1 MARCVEAK
9 PKLTWRTRISYGVG
23 HILNDLCASMWFTYL
38 LVYLHKVV
46 EFSNVAAGTLLLI
59 GQVADAL
66 ATPFVGVES
75 DKTGDCKYG
84 RRKVWHL
91 VGVLCVACSFP
102 FVFNLCIHCENASTW
117 ALFMYYVPF
126 IVIFQ
131 FGWASTQI
139 SHLSLIPELTDSEN
153 EKVTLNAIRY
163 AGTVSSNIFVFLVT
177 WVLIT
182 TEGKGSAKLA
192 PSDST
197 AFMYVVFIV
206 VGTGL
211 LFMLIFHVGLKEPPR
226 ACTYA
231 LACEG
236 SKRSAG
242 NWIHWFKEIQFYQV
256 ALLYMC
262 TRLIVNITQVYI
274 PMYTLE
280 TLSLSKDTI
289 AKIPL
294 VIYVSGFLSTF
305 LTKPL
310 NKCYG
315 RKGTFFL
322 GLLMIGGVSLW
333 MWFIDKN
340 NYTATYGAAALLGVG
355 GSTLLVTALTM
366 LADLIG
372 ENVETGAFVYGA
384 MSFTDKLSNGIA
396 VQLIQIFHPC
406 NKLGEHGGLHSSWS
420 GNATASLEGDG
431 HVHPHMACCPA
442 CHLFY
447 REVMVFVAGGATILA
462 FFVLLTMVKTN
473 IGEFEDS
480 GVSDP
485 NVQDKLLGQTTS
497 VSASRSIGSTTT
509 PCLMYEP
516 KTPPKYGAMNSESPC
531 SIQEDFTNSYRKPEK
546 RCER

>member
-1 MARCVEAK
+1 MEQCTEMK
-9 PKLTWRTRISYGVG
+9 PKLTWRTRICYGVG

-91 VGVLCVACSFP
+91 VGVLCVASSFP
-102 FVFNLCIHCENASTW
+102 FVFNLCIHCEGASTW

-139 SHLSLIPELTDSEN
+139 SHLSLIPELTDNEN

-163 AGTVSSNIFVFLVT
+163 ASTVSSNIFVFLVT
-177 WVLIT
+177 WLLLS
-182 TEGKGSAKLA
+182 TEGRGSEKLA
-192 PSDST
+192 PSDSK

-211 LFMLIFHVGLKEPPR
+211 LFMLIFHIGLKEPPR
-226 ACTYA
+226 SCTYLFA
-231 LACEG
+231 SKG

-256 ALLYMC
+256 AMLYMC
-262 TRLIVNITQVYI
+262 TRLIVNITQVYV

-280 TLSLSKDTI
+280 TLSLNKDTI

-305 LTKPL
+305 LSKPL
-310 NKCYG
+310 NNYSG
-315 RKGTFFL
+315 RKVTFFL
-322 GLLMIGGVSLW
+322 GLLMIAGVSTW
-333 MWFIDKN
+333 MWFIKKHD
-340 NYTATYGAAALLGVG
+340 YTATYGAAVLLGVG

-372 ENVETGAFVYGA
+372 DNVETGAFVYGA
-384 MSFTDKLSNGIA
+384 MSFTDKLSNGVA

-406 NKLGEHGGLHSSWS
+406 NKLGETCCS
-420 GNATASLEGDG
+420 
-431 HVHPHMACCPA
+431 ACD
-442 CHLFY
+442 LYY
-447 REVMVFVAGGATILA
+447 REIMVFVAAGATIVSFL
-462 FFVLLTMVKTN
+462 VLLTMVKTK
-473 IGEFEDS
+473 IGEFKDS
-480 GVSDP
+480 GVVDR
-485 NVQDKLLGQTTS
+485 NVQDKLLCQSTLGSTS
-497 VSASRSIGSTTT
+497 VSRCIGVPKT
-509 PCLMYEP
+509 PCLIYEP
-516 KTPPKYGAMNSESPC
+516 TTPPKYGSIHTDSPC
-531 SIQEDFTNSYRKPEK
+531 SIQEDFSNSCRKSEK
-546 RCER
+546 KCER

>member
-1 MARCVEAK
+1 MAQCIEGK
-9 PKLTWRTRISYGVG
+9 PKLTWRTRICYGVG

-38 LVYLHKVV
+38 LVYLHKIV

-59 GQVADAL
+59 GQIADAL

-75 DKTGDCKYG
+75 DKTGDCRYG
-84 RRKVWHL
+84 RRKIWHL
-91 VGVLCVACSFP
+91 VGVICVACSFP

-117 ALFMYYVPF
+117 AQFMYYVPF

-139 SHLSLIPELTDSEN
+139 SHLSLIPEITDKES

-177 WVLIT
+177 WVLIS
-182 TEGKGSAKLA
+182 TEGRGSDKLT

-211 LFMLIFHVGLKEPPR
+211 LFMLIFHVGLKEPSR
-226 ACTYA
+226 CCTYSQA
-231 LACEG
+231 TKT
-236 SKRSAG
+236 SKRRAG
-242 NWIHWFKEIQFYQV
+242 NWITWFKEIQFYQV
-256 ALLYMC
+256 AALYMC

-280 TLSLSKDTI
+280 TLSLSKDII

-322 GLLMIGGVSLW
+322 GLLLIAGTSVW
-333 MWFIDKN
+333 MWFLRKHQLLQ
-340 NYTATYGAAALLGVG
+340 AYGAAVVLGIG

-372 ENVETGAFVYGA
+372 DNVETGAFVYGA
-384 MSFTDKLSNGIA
+384 MSFTDKLSNGIT

-406 NKLGEHGGLHSSWS
+406 NALGEI
-420 GNATASLEGDG
+420 
-431 HVHPHMACCPA
+431 CCPQ
-442 CHLFY
+442 CDRYY
-447 REVMVFVAGGATILA
+447 REVMVFVTGGATIISFL
-462 FFVLLTMVKTN
+462 VLLTMLKTK
-473 IGEFEDS
+473 IGEFKDGGVVDS
-480 GVSDP
+480 S
-485 NVQDKLLGQTTS
+485 VQDALLGN
-497 VSASRSIGSTTT
+497 SASVNASCSKTMGSPRTT
-509 PCLMYEP
+509 CLMYEP
-516 KTPPKYGAMNSESPC
+516 TTPPKYGSMNGEPQNIPC
-531 SIQEDFTNSYRKPEK
+531 SIQEDYTNEGKSEAKCGR
-546 RCER
+546 

>member
-1 MARCVEAK
+1 MARCIERK
-9 PKLTWRTRISYGVG
+9 QTLTWRTRFCYGVG

-38 LVYLHKVV
+38 LVYLHKIV

-84 RRKVWHL
+84 RRKTWHL

-102 FVFNLCIHCENASTW
+102 FVFNLCIHCENASDW
-117 ALFMYYVPF
+117 AVFIYYVPF
-126 IVIFQ
+126 VVIFQ

-139 SHLSLIPELTDSEN
+139 SHLSLIPELTEEES

-163 AGTVSSNIFVFLVT
+163 ACTVSSNIFVFLVT
-177 WVLIT
+177 WVLIST
-182 TEGKGSAKLA
+182 KGRGSDKLS

-197 AFMYVVFIV
+197 AFMYDVFIV

-211 LFMLIFHVGLKEPPR
+211 IFMVIFHGGLKEPPR
-226 ACTYA
+226 SCTYA
-231 LACEG
+231 LAKKG
-236 SKRSAG
+236 SKRSAS
-242 NWIHWFKEIQFYQV
+242 NWINWFKEVQFYQV
-256 ALLYMC
+256 ATLYMC

-274 PMYTLE
+274 PMYALE
-280 TLSLSKDTI
+280 TLSLNKDTI

-294 VIYVSGFLSTF
+294 VVYVSGFLSTF
-305 LTKPL
+305 LSKPL

-322 GLLMIGGVSLW
+322 GLILIAGTSIW
-333 MWFIDKN
+333 MWFLGKHQLM
-340 NYTATYGAAALLGVG
+340 ATYGAAVLLGVG
-355 GSTLLVTALTM
+355 GSTLLVTVLTM

-406 NKLGEHGGLHSSWS
+406 NSKGQ
-420 GNATASLEGDG
+420 
-431 HVHPHMACCPA
+431 VCCPL
-442 CHLFY
+442 CDLYY
-447 REVMVFVAGGATILA
+447 REVMVFVTGGATIISLL
-462 FFVLLTMVKTN
+462 VLFTMLRTKIGEFKDGGEVDASVQDALLGNSSSVCTNTN
-473 IGEFEDS
+473 IG
-480 GVSDP
+480 
-485 NVQDKLLGQTTS
+485 
-497 VSASRSIGSTTT
+497 T
-509 PCLMYEP
+509 PRAPCQMYEP
-516 KTPPKYGAMNSESPC
+516 TSTPKYGSLQVRPPDIPC
-531 SIQEDFTNSYRKPEK
+531 SIQKDLTSEDNS
-546 RCER
+546 CER

>member
-1 MARCVEAK
+1 M
-9 PKLTWRTRISYGVG
+9 TWRTIICYGVG

-59 GQVADAL
+59 GQIADAL
-66 ATPFVGVES
+66 ATPFVGIES
-75 DKTGDCKYG
+75 DKTGDCRYG
-84 RRKVWHL
+84 RRKIWHL
-91 VGVLCVACSFP
+91 VGVSCVACSFP
-102 FVFNLCIHCENASTW
+102 FVFNLCIGCENSSTW
-117 ALFMYYVPF
+117 ALFIYYVPF

-139 SHLSLIPELTDSEN
+139 SHLSLIPELTDKES

-163 AGTVSSNIFVFLVT
+163 ACTVSSNIYVFLVT
-177 WVLIT
+177 WVLIS
-182 TEGKGSAKLA
+182 TEGGGSSKLD

-197 AFMYVVFIV
+197 TFMYVVFIV

-211 LFMLIFHVGLKEPPR
+211 LFMLIFHIGLKEPPR
-226 ACTYA
+226 SCTFSGQA
-231 LACEG
+231 AVKG
-236 SKRSAG
+236 SKRRAD
-242 NWIHWFKEIQFYQV
+242 NWIHWFKEKQFYQV
-256 ALLYMC
+256 AALYMC

-280 TLSLSKDTI
+280 TLSLNKDTI

-294 VIYVSGFLSTF
+294 VVYVSGFLSTF

-322 GLLMIGGVSLW
+322 GLLLIAGTSLW
-333 MWFIDKN
+333 MWFIPKG
-340 NYTATYGAAALLGVG
+340 YLLQTYGVSVLLGVG

-406 NKLGEHGGLHSSWS
+406 NSLGE
-420 GNATASLEGDG
+420 
-431 HVHPHMACCPA
+431 ACCPK
-442 CHLFY
+442 CDLYY
-447 REVMVFVAGGATILA
+447 REVMVFVTGGATIISLL
-462 FFVLLTMVKTN
+462 VLLTMLKTK
-473 IGEFEDS
+473 IGEFKD
-480 GVSDP
+480 GAVVDVT
-485 NVQDKLLGQTTS
+485 VQDALLSKTAS
-497 VSASRSIGSTTT
+497 VSTSCSKTTGSSKS

-516 KTPPKYGAMNSESPC
+516 TTPPKYGSLNGTCQNIPC
-531 SIQEDFTNSYRKPEK
+531 SIQEDYSSYDETTPSPKTSR
-546 RCER
+546 